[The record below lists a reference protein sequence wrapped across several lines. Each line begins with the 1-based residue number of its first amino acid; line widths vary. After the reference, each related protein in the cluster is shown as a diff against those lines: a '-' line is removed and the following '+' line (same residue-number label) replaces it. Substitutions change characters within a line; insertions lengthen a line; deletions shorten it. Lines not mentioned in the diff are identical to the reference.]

1 MRAQVGQINV
11 NSSLFS
17 GAPINGVQL
26 IPEQGL
32 AQDTQG
38 VTINGIARTH
48 QARVEVRQSGQIIYT
63 APVNAG
69 AFTLKMSPSYA
80 AIPTLTS
87 ASLKPMA
94 QRQPSRCRQ
103 YPLIYA
109 NSRPQA

>member
-48 QARVEVRQSGQIIYT
+48 PG
-63 APVNAG
+63 
-69 AFTLKMSPSYA
+69 
-80 AIPTLTS
+80 
-87 ASLKPMA
+87 
-94 QRQPSRCRQ
+94 SR
-103 YPLIYA
+103 
-109 NSRPQA
+109 

>member
-48 QARVEVRQSGQIIYT
+48 GLA
-63 APVNAG
+63 
-69 AFTLKMSPSYA
+69 LKFVSPDRLF
-80 AIPTLTS
+80 IPH
-87 ASLKPMA
+87 
-94 QRQPSRCRQ
+94 Q
-103 YPLIYA
+103 
-109 NSRPQA
+109 